1 MHLPSGKN
9 ITDDEIQIAEEKFE
23 ESRELSE
30 SGMVNLL
37 DNDVS
42 ISVVHTG
49 LGVVHVPS
57 VIQHSYECCNV
68 SLVCYSAGQTNF
80 VIVRKGKIKK

>member
-1 MHLPSGKN
+1 MIVCWKSVIQCLMVLLLSGKN
-9 ITDDEIQIAEEKFE
+9 ITDDEIHFAEEKFE

-42 ISVVHTG
+42 NNI
-49 LGVVHVPS
+49 
-57 VIQHSYECCNV
+57 V
-68 SLVCYSAGQTNF
+68 S
-80 VIVRKGKIKK
+80 

>member
-1 MHLPSGKN
+1 LLSGKN
-9 ITDDEIQIAEEKFE
+9 ITDDEIRIAEEKFE

-42 ISVVHTG
+42 VSVVYM
-49 LGVVHVPS
+49 L
-57 VIQHSYECCNV
+57 
-68 SLVCYSAGQTNF
+68 
-80 VIVRKGKIKK
+80 K